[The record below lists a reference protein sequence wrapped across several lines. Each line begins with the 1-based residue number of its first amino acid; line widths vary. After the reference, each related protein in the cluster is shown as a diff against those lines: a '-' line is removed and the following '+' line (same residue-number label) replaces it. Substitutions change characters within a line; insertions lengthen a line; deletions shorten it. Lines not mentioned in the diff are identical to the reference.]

1 MNGDL
6 MTNLTKFTI
15 THNNKKE
22 KLLQEIKEEFKDSTD
37 LITKTIKDIDVIFLE
52 SLCSSD
58 KINEYILKVLSLS
71 KKKNHDLN
79 NILVG
84 PNTK

>member
-1 MNGDL
+1 MI
-6 MTNLTKFTI
+6 NLTNIKEYKD
-15 THNNKKE
+15 NKE
-22 KLLQEIKEEFKDSTD
+22 LLKEIKEEFKNSSD
-37 LITKTIKDIDVIFLE
+37 LIIKTIKDIDVIFLE

-71 KKKNHDLN
+71 KKKIKDLN